1 MLSTCLLYI
10 MMYAWLGLNLFT
22 LDIYLT
28 YLSTVCLVLSVH
40 TSDRPG
46 VVILVE
52 DDACV
57 GGGPV
62 RGLPHHPLYHQTI
75 EEGFIQKAN
84 VVDAYLGDRNTSI
97 PSRVSYFSP
106 GGVEE

>member
-1 MLSTCLLYI
+1 MLSTCLLYR
-10 MMYAWLGLNLFT
+10 MMYVWLGLNLFT

-75 EEGFIQKAN
+75 EEGFIQKRRQMSSLLIWGTELLQFLA
-84 VVDAYLGDRNTSI
+84 ALAI
-97 PSRVSYFSP
+97 LHQ
-106 GGVEE
+106 EE